1 MTKPS
6 RDTVSEVIVEG
17 TVRVDVPI
25 DRGDELAAGAQDVLE
40 SLPVVR
46 YADVREIGDV
56 DAGEDGLS
64 VATDCRLTLHL
75 EDGARDVAAVR
86 DSLLELDR
94 VLGSEGLEAVDGP
107 YRIERW

>member
-1 MTKPS
+1 MID
-6 RDTVSEVIVEG
+6 RDTVTEIIAEA
-17 TVRVDVPI
+17 TLRVDVPI

-40 SLPVVR
+40 SLAAVR

-64 VATDCRLTLHL
+64 VAVDCRLTMHVD
-75 EDGARDVAAVR
+75 DGTEGPTAVR
-86 DSLLELDR
+86 GSLSHLDD
-94 VLGSEGLEAVDGP
+94 VLGVDRFETVDGP